1 MLILCDGPVGDF
13 SRVWNVVWSV
23 AGTSDGLMQ
32 NVFRNGVEGSEG
44 LLLLGGDEQYRSAE
58 QRKRDITF

>member
-13 SRVWNVVWSV
+13 SSVWNVVWSV

-32 NVFRNGVEGSEG
+32 NVFRNGGEGSEG

-58 QRKRDITF
+58 QSKRDRNF